1 MLEPEV
7 DGFTHPYLGLTPE
20 DRLEML
26 RELGLD
32 SVDELFS
39 DIPVKSKFNRLPEPT
54 SEVEVYRE
62 LFSLSLKNSNCLEHP
77 CFLGGQHIHYVPA
90 VVQKI
95 AERSEF
101 LTSYTPYQPEISQG
115 LLQAL
120 FEYQSL
126 MAELTAMD
134 VVNASHYTYGTSLGE
149 AAHMAY
155 RVTGRRKILVCGA
168 VNTERLEVLKT
179 YAFGRDLRV
188 VKCGYNHG
196 SGELDIDEAIGQ
208 LDSDTAMVYAESP
221 NYFGIVEPRLVEL
234 SEEAHRYGSLFCQG
248 FDTISLAIFRPPGEV
263 GADIAVGEGVGAYP
277 SYGGPTLGVFA
288 VKREY
293 VRNMPGRVV
302 GATLD
307 RSGRRGFVITL
318 QTREQHIR
326 KEKATSNIT
335 TNSAILALQS
345 AIYIALMGYEGLKQL
360 AHTVLSN
367 TRYVQHRISNINGV
381 ICPRFSG
388 FSYQDFVIAG
398 NINTLTFR
406 RALMSRGVIGPKQVE
421 WAGGRG
427 WLVGVNEMLT
437 PAHVDLLVESLKE
450 SIEV

>member
-1 MLEPEV
+1 MPEPEA
-7 DGFTHPYLGLTPE
+7 DSFSHPYLGLTPD
-20 DRLEML
+20 DREEML
-26 RELGLD
+26 RELGIS

-39 DIPVKSKFNRLPEPT
+39 DIPVKSEFHGLPEPA
-54 SEVEVYRE
+54 SEAEVYRE
-62 LFSLSLKNSNCLEHP
+62 LFNLSLENSNCMEHP
-77 CFLGGQHIHYVPA
+77 CFLGGCHIHYVPA

-126 MAELTAMD
+126 MAELTALD

-149 AAHMAY
+149 AAHMAH
-155 RVTGRRKILVCGA
+155 RVTGRRKIVVCGA
-168 VNTERLEVLKT
+168 VNPERLEVLKT
-179 YAFGRDLRV
+179 YAFGRDLSV
-188 VKCGYNHG
+188 VECGHDG
-196 SGELDIDEAIGQ
+196 ESGEANLEEALSE

-221 NYFGIVEPRLVEL
+221 NYFGVIEPRLGEL
-234 SEEAHRYGSLFCQG
+234 AEEAHRRGSLFCQG

-263 GADIAVGEGVGAYP
+263 GADIAVGEGVGVHP

-288 VKREY
+288 VRREY
-293 VRNMPGRVV
+293 VRSMPGRVV
-302 GATLD
+302 GATVD

-345 AIYIALMGYEGLKQL
+345 AVYIALMGYEGLKRL

-367 TRYVQHRISNINGV
+367 TKYTQRRISEVKGV
-381 ICPRFSG
+381 VSPRFKG
-388 FSYQDFVIAG
+388 FSYQDFVVEG
-398 NINTLTFR
+398 KINASVFKQSLR
-406 RALMSRGVIGPKQVE
+406 SRGVLGPTQINYM
-421 WAGGRG
+421 GGSG
-427 WLVGVNEMLT
+427 WLVGVNELIT
-437 PAHVDLLVESLKE
+437 PKHVDLLVECLKE
-450 SIEV
+450 SVEV